1 MKLWNSAFKF
11 SCTVRRRRAMLH
23 PAPQS
28 FHQPNRNELGTGCP
42 NRARDVARCGVSIPS
57 QTYNRHNH
65 RFASELCCVQS
76 NPDWPAIG
84 RVERDVAEREFEIM
98 PPAPAEIDRRPLTDD
113 YRSDGAGTVRQ
124 SAVDDDPP
132 HRLDMRNHYEVAMN
146 TGTNINLR
154 KLQEQLDRQPL
165 DEIAM
170 LVQALTY
177 GEMIELA
184 EGMWKVQPE
193 GSAVTQENL
202 PALLHRWSK
211 SRSLPADEI
220 RQDPGAV

>member
-1 MKLWNSAFKF
+1 
-11 SCTVRRRRAMLH
+11 
-23 PAPQS
+23 
-28 FHQPNRNELGTGCP
+28 
-42 NRARDVARCGVSIPS
+42 
-57 QTYNRHNH
+57 
-65 RFASELCCVQS
+65 VQS
-76 NPDWPAIG
+76 NPDWPSIG

-98 PPAPAEIDRRPLTDD
+98 PPAPAEIDGRPLTDD

-211 SRSLPADEI
+211 SRSLPADDI

>member
-1 MKLWNSAFKF
+1 MNWAPIVRIEPEMSLIAVYRYHRKHITATISALLP
-11 SCTVRRRRAMLH
+11 SCVACKVIRIGL
-23 PAPQS
+23 QS
-28 FHQPNRNELGTGCP
+28 AGWSATWL
-42 NRARDVARCGVSIPS
+42 S
-57 QTYNRHNH
+57 
-65 RFASELCCVQS
+65 L
-76 NPDWPAIG
+76 NPK
-84 RVERDVAEREFEIM
+84 EC

-113 YRSDGAGTVRQ
+113 YRSYGAGTVRQ

-132 HRLDMRNHYEVAMN
+132 DRFDMRNHYEVAMN